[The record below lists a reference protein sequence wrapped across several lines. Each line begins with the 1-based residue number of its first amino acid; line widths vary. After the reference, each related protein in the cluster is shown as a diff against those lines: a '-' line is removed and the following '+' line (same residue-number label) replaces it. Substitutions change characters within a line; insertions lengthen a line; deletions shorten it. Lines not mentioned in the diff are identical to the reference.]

1 MPDEKKPAAAPKL
14 RSIDP
19 HGQHTVLGIGPVS
32 TISQNQSGLILT
44 DRTTERFVIVTSSDE
59 RQKDFVKIP
68 YESIKQLRYAQ
79 SE

>member
-14 RSIDP
+14 RSIDL